1 MFVLSLFSH
10 STPFGPYVT
19 PHASHISRAFC
30 LHPVR
35 TGYWD
40 GWWALAPEQVVH
52 FRRYKECPR
61 SVDSSPVVSWR
72 FNRRLTLRDEPFW
85 IYLTE
90 MRLGS
95 SQEEARLA
103 PKQFD
108 IEIEYRGKGEKMGEK
123 KGEKQGEEK
132 EPGETGSER
141 IADGRLVDVQHASE
155 LASELTEDML
165 AKMKAIVTR
174 VSNFGEEIPPTG
186 GRAQLEPWPFSEDV
200 GPLSLSDPYHK
211 EGESS
216 TRTSPRSPCSCEASV
231 PVRYAS

>member
-1 MFVLSLFSH
+1 MFSH
-10 STPFGPYVT
+10 STPFGPRVT

-30 LHPVR
+30 VRPVR

-90 MRLGS
+90 MRLGG

-108 IEIEYRGKGEKMGEK
+108 IEIEYRGKGEKMGEN
-123 KGEKQGEEK
+123 
-132 EPGETGSER
+132 
-141 IADGRLVDVQHASE
+141 ASE

-216 TRTSPRSPCSCEASV
+216 TRFRDDDFESAQACSASDEWWISWQV
-231 PVRYAS
+231 CAFHSH